1 MWPGQDLWGAP
12 VLLCSCM
19 PPVTKNTDCSQA
31 DFRSDHNWAL
41 WPVSFCSRV
50 LSLWHNSRRKEKH
63 YDSWTEINL
72 NVNHS
77 HQHCDMYVQ
86 TGVCKFNKELKKI
99 KSSLSHAPSIARH
112 NIMSLID
119 FHVLLSWIHDKNFMI
134 VVWRRGDG
142 NGRLEGQ
149 MGTCV
154 CMFKSK
160 QDQENEKACE
170 AVCVC
175 ACVWGKGAVMT
186 SRWVR
191 EEPFCSLPPTLN
203 LWIINLESASQSG
216 LVAHYKALC
225 TALSRKL
232 SIKRHPLMCIKP
244 SPGMRET
251 AGWGWGR
258 LWSTVLALGEL
269 LSTRQPWY
277 DHIRT
282 WALL

>member
-1 MWPGQDLWGAP
+1 MAVWRWKWAPGG
-12 VLLCSCM
+12 
-19 PPVTKNTDCSQA
+19 TDGHVC
-31 DFRSDHNWAL
+31 
-41 WPVSFCSRV
+41 
-50 LSLWHNSRRKEKH
+50 
-63 YDSWTEINL
+63 
-72 NVNHS
+72 
-77 HQHCDMYVQ
+77 MYVQ
-86 TGVCKFNKELKKI
+86 
-99 KSSLSHAPSIARH
+99 
-112 NIMSLID
+112 
-119 FHVLLSWIHDKNFMI
+119 
-134 VVWRRGDG
+134 
-142 NGRLEGQ
+142 
-149 MGTCV
+149 
-154 CMFKSK
+154 K
-160 QDQENEKACE
+160 QTRPGEWESMWS
-170 AVCVC
+170 CVC

-251 AGWGWGR
+251 AGRGR

>member
-1 MWPGQDLWGAP
+1 MAAWRWKWAPGG
-12 VLLCSCM
+12 
-19 PPVTKNTDCSQA
+19 TDGHVC
-31 DFRSDHNWAL
+31 
-41 WPVSFCSRV
+41 
-50 LSLWHNSRRKEKH
+50 
-63 YDSWTEINL
+63 
-72 NVNHS
+72 
-77 HQHCDMYVQ
+77 MYVQ
-86 TGVCKFNKELKKI
+86 
-99 KSSLSHAPSIARH
+99 
-112 NIMSLID
+112 
-119 FHVLLSWIHDKNFMI
+119 
-134 VVWRRGDG
+134 
-142 NGRLEGQ
+142 
-149 MGTCV
+149 
-154 CMFKSK
+154 K
-160 QDQENEKACE
+160 QTRPGEWESMWSC
-170 AVCVC
+170 VCVC

-251 AGWGWGR
+251 AGRGWGR